1 MNSRYLH
8 NRLIRVVEKVLEGS
22 KLLTDLYIRFFRKMT
37 VDEFSKVFLPED
49 ARVLIIGCG
58 SIPHTAVIVA
68 KEKPWK
74 IVGVDRDK
82 DAVQKA
88 RFLVERYGLSD
99 RVSVMEGNGLTF
111 DLSGYDLVVLAHGV
125 EPKDE
130 ILKRIAVEVDGETV
144 VLFRTTWD
152 FLDKVYG
159 DEGVPE
165 DFDVVAVF
173 KRPDF
178 IKSVFMKRRVGL

>member
-58 SIPHTAVIVA
+58 SIPHTAVIVG

-88 RFLVERYGLSD
+88 RALVERYGLSE
-99 RVSVMEGNGLTF
+99 RVDVVEGDGLTV
-111 DLSGYDLVVLAHGV
+111 DLSGYELVVLAHGV
-125 EPKDE
+125 EPKDK
-130 ILKRIAVEVDGETV
+130 ILKRIAEEIDSRTTI
-144 VLFRTTWD
+144 LFRTTWD
-152 FLDKVYG
+152 FLDSVYG
-159 DEGVPE
+159 NERVPE

-178 IKSVFMKRRVGL
+178 IKSVFMRKKMD